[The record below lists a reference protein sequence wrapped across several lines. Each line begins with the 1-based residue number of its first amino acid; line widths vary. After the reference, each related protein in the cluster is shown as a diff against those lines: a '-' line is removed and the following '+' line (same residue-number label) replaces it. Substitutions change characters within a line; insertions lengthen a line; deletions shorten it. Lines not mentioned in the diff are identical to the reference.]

1 MSRDLGP
8 TELRVCRMVFAFLAA
23 MVFAF
28 LVFNA
33 IESLS
38 KPSPPVRKTQ
48 VQPVITISTGGHP
61 KQPSQSSPPMQTPG
75 AQSQKELAGGVVADE
90 PTRVSFAY
98 MKVRLEQLGEM
109 ALQNAIRFDPQ
120 PLEQRLDAHSAA
132 VPKPASTEVSQPQ
145 WTGKIIFASASTEPP
160 SLKPPQEIKVPPE
173 RSAPTPQP
181 ESKEASPGAESFTYG
196 NVLQIKSR
204 LRDLGFL
211 SSTKNDRWDPSARDA
226 LRDFKLVNHLAND
239 DTLDFQ
245 TSEKLNSQTAIR
257 ADQSFIGSWSTAPC
271 RSAKT
276 PNIRLS
282 ISSRRVKSSAGSV
295 CEFRDLQS
303 NNREW
308 RVRANCSQGNQ
319 RWTANG
325 KFALMANKL
334 VWTSEQDVISYFRC
348 N

>member
-1 MSRDLGP
+1 
-8 TELRVCRMVFAFLAA
+8 
-23 MVFAF
+23 
-28 LVFNA
+28 
-33 IESLS
+33 
-38 KPSPPVRKTQ
+38 
-48 VQPVITISTGGHP
+48 
-61 KQPSQSSPPMQTPG
+61 MQTPG
-75 AQSQKELAGGVVADE
+75 AQSQKELAGGVVPDE
-90 PTRVSFAY
+90 PIRVSFAL
-98 MKVRLEQLGEM
+98 MKIRLEQLGDEI

-120 PLEQRLDAHSAA
+120 PLEQRLDPNSAA
-132 VPKPASTEVSQPQ
+132 VPKSTSTEISQPQ
-145 WTGKIIFASASTEPP
+145 WKGKIVIASASTEPP
-160 SLKPPQEIKVPPE
+160 SLEQPREVKVPPE
-173 RSAPTPQP
+173 RSAQNPQG
-181 ESKEASPGAESFTYG
+181 ESKEASLGAESFIYG

-211 SSTKNDRWDPSARDA
+211 SSAKNDEWDPSARDA
-226 LRDFKLVNHLAND
+226 LRDFKLVNHLAID
-239 DTLDFQ
+239 DTLDLQ
-245 TSEKLNSQTAIR
+245 TSKKLNSQTAIR

-276 PNIRLS
+276 TNIRLS
-282 ISSRRVKSSAGSV
+282 ISSRRAKSSAGSV

-308 RVRANCSQGNQ
+308 QVRANCSQGNQ